1 VSAVYSI
8 RSEGLDRLAAARL
21 DSPPRS
27 RERNPGVWKVRR
39 PLLWVMPWIL
49 LLGIATAA
57 LGQTGQLKVEIREP
71 AEGLVLK
78 SWKSSIEVEGGASIF
93 GRANSL
99 DLFLVLDTSES
110 LRSTDPENFRTAGA
124 IGLVENISAKSN
136 IQIGVVDF
144 DGKAHLVAPLTR
156 NRAAVSAALRGLDQ
170 EGMTDL
176 AAGIRTALEGF
187 EGGARVGSSRVML
200 LFTDGKSSARK
211 ARKAMEEAR
220 QKGVAIHTL
229 LLGNDRKGA
238 SILREIA
245 EGTGGTF
252 LPVTDPSKL
261 PDAFLNL
268 RTTGVENVT
277 LRVNGSP
284 PIPTRLVGGTFTGR
298 VPLQMGENRI
308 VAKATSLDGT
318 TREDAVRVIVTGS
331 LSVAIDTPVD
341 GTLFT
346 ERKSETAVEGSVSRF
361 ENRSPEFATSH
372 PNRGVQSVVLSVN
385 GSSPFATKLE
395 GGRFRGRVLLQE
407 GENRIVATATSSD
420 GRTAQDAV
428 DVTVRSPGCAELQVM
443 ARRDGKPA
451 LSISDRSVEIVFDAS
466 NSMWAKLGGES
477 KISIAKAI
485 LSDALDWLPR
495 DVMLAL
501 RVYGHQ
507 HRRELRNCR
516 DSELLVP
523 PGTGNR
529 QRIREAIAAFQPRG
543 QTPLG
548 YSLEQ
553 IAGDFGDI
561 AGERAVV
568 LVTDGIESCGG
579 NPVGAARSLRKNDR
593 IPVHVIGFG
602 LESEG
607 DADPASLRAIADA
620 SGGKFLTA
628 RSAEELREALSV
640 TVGTTFRVLRRGIP
654 VAAGTLGADELI
666 RLPADE
672 YAVRID
678 SEPALEVSASLSSE
692 TNLTL
697 VLERRQGTVSLRVRR
712 RPSDHFACEDPLHA
726 ARPRGL
732 PAAIE

>member
-1 VSAVYSI
+1 
-8 RSEGLDRLAAARL
+8 
-21 DSPPRS
+21 
-27 RERNPGVWKVRR
+27 
-39 PLLWVMPWIL
+39 MPWIL

-57 LGQTGQLKVEIREP
+57 PGQTGQLKVKIREP
-71 AEGLVLK
+71 AEGLVLEN
-78 SWKSSIEVEGGASIF
+78 WESSIEVEGGASMF
-93 GRANSL
+93 GGVNRL

-110 LRSTDPENFRTAGA
+110 LLTTDPENFRTAGA
-124 IGLVENISAKSN
+124 IGLVENLWPKNN

-156 NRAAVSAALRGLDQ
+156 DRVAVGAALRGLDRD
-170 EGMTDL
+170 GMTDL

-187 EGGARVGSSRVML
+187 ERGARPGSSRVML

-229 LLGNDRKGA
+229 QLGDDRKGA

-245 EGTGGTF
+245 AGTGGTF

-261 PDAFLNL
+261 PEAFLNL
-268 RTTGVENVT
+268 RTTGVEHVT
-277 LRVNGSP
+277 LRVNDSP
-284 PIPTRLVGGTFTGR
+284 PIPTRLVGGTFSGR

-308 VAKATSLDGT
+308 VAAATSVDGT
-318 TREDAVRVIVTGS
+318 TREDAVRVTVTGR
-331 LSVAIDTPVD
+331 LSVAIDTPPD
-341 GTLFT
+341 GTLFS
-346 ERKSETAVEGSVSRF
+346 ERKSEIAVEGSVSTF
-361 ENRSPEFATSH
+361 ENLSTKFAAGH

-385 GSSPFATKLE
+385 GSPPFATTLE
-395 GGRFRGRVLLQE
+395 DGRFRGRVLLQQ
-407 GENRIVATATSSD
+407 GANRIVATAASRD

-428 DVTVRSPGCAELQVM
+428 DVTVRPPGCAELQVM

-466 NSMWAKLGGES
+466 NSMWAQLGGKS
-477 KISIAKAI
+477 KISIAKGI

-495 DVMLAL
+495 DVTLAL

-507 HRRELRNCR
+507 HPRELRDCR

-523 PGTGNR
+523 PGRANR
-529 QRIREAIAAFQPRG
+529 QRIRAAITVFRPRG

-553 IAGDFGDI
+553 IARDFGDI

-579 NPVGAARSLRKNDR
+579 DPVAAARSLRKNEG

-640 TVGTTFRVLRRGIP
+640 TVGTAFQVLRRGTP
-654 VAAGTLGADELI
+654 VAAGTLGADEII
-666 RLPADE
+666 RLPAGD
-672 YAVRID
+672 YTVRID
-678 SEPALEVSASLSSE
+678 SEPALEVSTSLSSE
-692 TNLTL
+692 DNLTL
-697 VLERRQGTVSLRVRR
+697 VLDRRRGSVSPRVRR
-712 RPSDHFACEDPLHA
+712 RPSGYFACEDPLPA
-726 ARPRGL
+726 ARRRER

>member
-1 VSAVYSI
+1 M
-8 RSEGLDRLAAARL
+8 
-21 DSPPRS
+21 
-27 RERNPGVWKVRR
+27 KQ
-39 PLLWVMPWIL
+39 PLIWSMPWIL

-57 LGQTGQLKVEIREP
+57 PGQTGQLNVEIHEP
-71 AEGLVLK
+71 ADDLVLER
-78 SWKSSIEVEGGASIF
+78 WKSSIGVEGAASIF

-110 LRSTDPENFRTAGA
+110 LRSTDPENFRSAGA

-156 NRAAVSAALRGLDQ
+156 NREAVSAALRGLDQ
-170 EGMTDL
+170 DGMTDL

-187 EGGARVGSSRVML
+187 DRGARVGSSRVML
-200 LFTDGKSSARK
+200 LFTDGRSSAKK

-229 LLGNDRKGA
+229 QLGDDRKGA

-245 EGTGGTF
+245 AGTGGTF

-261 PDAFLNL
+261 PEAFLNL

-277 LRVNGSP
+277 LQVNGSP

-308 VAKATSLDGT
+308 VATATSVDGR
-318 TREDAVRVIVTGS
+318 TREDAVRVIVTS
-331 LSVAIDTPVD
+331 PLSVAIDTPVD
-341 GTLFT
+341 GTLFS
-346 ERKSETAVEGSVSRF
+346 ERKSEIAVEGSVRTF
-361 ENRSPEFATSH
+361 ENLSSKFAAGP
-372 PNRGVQSVVLSVN
+372 PNRGVRSVVLSVN
-385 GSSPFATKLE
+385 GSPPFVTKLE
-395 GGRFRGRVLLQE
+395 DGRFRGRVPLQE
-407 GENRIVATATSSD
+407 GENHIVATATSSD
-420 GRTAQDAV
+420 GRTAQHAV
-428 DVTVRSPGCAELQVM
+428 DVSVRLPGCAELQVM
-443 ARRDGKPA
+443 ALRDGKRA

-466 NSMWAKLGGES
+466 NSMWAQLGGES

-495 DVMLAL
+495 DVTLAL

-507 HRRELRNCR
+507 HRHGLRDCR

-523 PGTGNR
+523 PGRGNR
-529 QRIREAIAAFQPRG
+529 QRIREAITAFRPRG

-553 IAGDFGDI
+553 IAGDFGNV

-579 NPVGAARSLRKNDR
+579 DPVGAARSLQKSYR

-628 RSAEELREALSV
+628 RSAEELRDALSV
-640 TVGTTFRVLRRGIP
+640 TVGTTFRVLRRGVP
-654 VAAGTLGADELI
+654 VAAGTLGADEII
-666 RLPADE
+666 RLPAGD

-678 SEPALEVSASLSSE
+678 SEPALEVSTSLSSGG
-692 TNLTL
+692 NLTL
-697 VLERRQGTVSLRVRR
+697 VLEQRQGTVTPRARR
-712 RPSDHFACEDPLHA
+712 RPSGYFACEDPGRA
-726 ARPRGL
+726 ARPRRL

>member
-1 VSAVYSI
+1 M
-8 RSEGLDRLAAARL
+8 
-21 DSPPRS
+21 
-27 RERNPGVWKVRR
+27 KH

-57 LGQTGQLKVEIREP
+57 PGQTGQLKVKIHEP
-71 AEGLVLK
+71 AEDLVLE
-78 SWKSSIEVEGGASIF
+78 SWESSIEVEGGASIF
-93 GRANSL
+93 GGVNRL
-99 DLFLVLDTSES
+99 DLLLVMDTSES
-110 LRSTDPENFRTAGA
+110 LRSTDPKNFRTAGA
-124 IGLVENISAKSN
+124 IGLVENLLAKSN

-144 DGKAHLVAPLTR
+144 DEKADLVAPLTR

-170 EGMTDL
+170 SGMTDL

-187 EGGARVGSSRVML
+187 ERGARFGSSRVML

-229 LLGNDRKGA
+229 QLGDDRKGA

-252 LPVTDPSKL
+252 LPVTDSSKL
-261 PDAFLNL
+261 PEAFLNL
-268 RTTGVENVT
+268 RTTGVKNVT

-298 VPLQMGENRI
+298 VPLQMGANRI
-308 VAKATSLDGT
+308 VAAATSLDGA
-318 TREDAVRVIVTGS
+318 TREDAVRVIVTGP
-331 LSVAIDTPVD
+331 LSVAIDTPLD
-341 GTLFT
+341 GTLFA
-346 ERKSETAVEGSVSRF
+346 ERESETAVEGSVSSF
-361 ENRSPEFATSH
+361 ENLSPKFGAGR

-385 GSSPFATKLE
+385 GSPPFVTTLE
-395 GGRFRGRVLLQE
+395 DGRFRGRVLLQE
-407 GENRIVATATSSD
+407 GENRIVATAASSD
-420 GRTAQDAV
+420 GRTAQHAV
-428 DVTVRSPGCAELQVM
+428 NVTVRSPGCAELQVM
-443 ARRDGKPA
+443 ALRDGEPA

-466 NSMWAKLGGES
+466 NSMWAQLGGKS

-507 HRRELRNCR
+507 HRRELRNCQ

-529 QRIREAIAAFQPRG
+529 QRIRGAITAFRPRG

-553 IAGDFGDI
+553 IVGDFGDI

-568 LVTDGIESCGG
+568 LVTDGVESCGG
-579 NPVGAARSLRKNDR
+579 DPVGAARSLQKNGR

-602 LESEG
+602 LGNEG

-628 RSAEELREALSV
+628 RSAEELRDALSV

-654 VAAGTLGADELI
+654 VAAGTLGADEII
-666 RLPADE
+666 RLPAGE
-672 YAVRID
+672 YAVRIE
-678 SEPALEVSASLSSE
+678 SEPALEVSAYLGSE
-692 TNLTL
+692 KNLTL
-697 VLERRQGTVSLRVRR
+697 ILERSQGAVSPRVRS